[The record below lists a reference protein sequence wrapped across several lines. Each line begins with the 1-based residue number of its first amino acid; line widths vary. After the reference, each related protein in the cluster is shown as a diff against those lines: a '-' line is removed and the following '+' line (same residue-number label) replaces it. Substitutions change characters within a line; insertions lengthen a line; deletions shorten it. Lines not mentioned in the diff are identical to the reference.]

1 MVFYKHILKLN
12 IKGNFAMYINKRF
25 RKAKGQSKMDN
36 TDIYIYV
43 NYSIVHIVG
52 MIKDVDTDEF

>member
-1 MVFYKHILKLN
+1 
-12 IKGNFAMYINKRF
+12 MYINKRF

-52 MIKDVDTDEF
+52 MIKYVDTDEF